1 MNKNIIIKIERANDE
16 VAPGPERPSYN
27 CVPDIND
34 VPSASDFNFTTFCI
48 LQQPSKPPV
57 FVHLLTEKLPR
68 SA

>member
-16 VAPGPERPSYN
+16 VAPGPERPSYY

-34 VPSASDFNFTTFCI
+34 VPSASDFNFTTFYI

-57 FVHLLTEKLPR
+57 FVHLL
-68 SA
+68 A